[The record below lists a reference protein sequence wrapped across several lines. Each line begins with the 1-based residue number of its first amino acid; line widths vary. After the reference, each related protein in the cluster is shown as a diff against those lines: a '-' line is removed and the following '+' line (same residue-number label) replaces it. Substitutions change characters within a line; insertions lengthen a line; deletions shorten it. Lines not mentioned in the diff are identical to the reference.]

1 MPMKWHRPV
10 EKSGNAATAGTAQ
23 GETTDGRRRWT
34 FALAVLALTVLLFAA
49 TVAAA
54 HAAGTPQI
62 ASSLDDVLNNLR
74 NWVLG
79 IVGSVAIAFFSWG
92 GLKLLL
98 ASGDPEE
105 IGKAKNAFK
114 NGGYGLAVAL
124 LAPLLVAVLEG
135 ILG

>member
-1 MPMKWHRPV
+1 MSMKWHRLI
-10 EKSGNAATAGTAQ
+10 EKPGPATVDTAR
-23 GETTDGRRRWT
+23 GETVKGRRRWIYV
-34 FALAVLALTVLLFAA
+34 LAVLALTVLLFAA
-49 TVAAA
+49 TVGAA
-54 HAAGTPQI
+54 HAAGAPQI

>member
-1 MPMKWHRPV
+1 MKWHQSV
-10 EKSGNAATAGTAQ
+10 AQSGTASTVRTARSENA
-23 GETTDGRRRWT
+23 GARRRWT
-34 FALAVLALTVLLFAA
+34 FVLAVLALTVLLFVA
-49 TVAAA
+49 TVGAA